1 MKKISTL
8 LIGFFV
14 TVMAFAG
21 SPFQSKLTVSSVNGN
36 NIKVVVDNDRFDR
49 FDNTY
54 NSFENS
60 GNGVTIT
67 DLSSGFHTI
76 KVYEARNERRRG
88 WGFGRKDRNRFEDY
102 RLVYTNSICIR
113 PFVHTDIVINRFGQ
127 AEVNEIILKNRR
139 HNDRD
144 WDDDNRRRNGDWDR
158 NRDYDQDRN
167 RDFDRGR
174 DRDRDRNRDF
184 DRGREYDGRIDAAM
198 NVNQY
203 NAARQTIQR
212 ESFDKGKLAIA
223 TQILSNNYITS
234 AQAKELTMLFSFDDA
249 KLAFAKFAYRRT
261 VDKGSFFMI
270 YDVFSFS
277 SSKQELAD
285 YIRNY
290 R

>member
-1 MKKISTL
+1 MKRISTL
-8 LIGFFV
+8 IIGFFV
-14 TVMAFAG
+14 TIMAFAG
-21 SPFQSKLTVSSVNGN
+21 SPFQSKLTISSVNGN

-49 FDNTY
+49 FDNSY

-60 GNGVTIT
+60 GNGIVIT
-67 DLSSGFHTI
+67 DLTSGYHAI
-76 KVYEARNERRRG
+76 KVYEVRNERRRGG

-102 RLVYTNSICIR
+102 RLVYSNSICIR
-113 PFVHTDIVINRFGQ
+113 PFVHTNIVINRFGQ
-127 AEVNEIILKNRR
+127 AEVNEIIIRKRR

-144 WDDDNRRRNGDWDR
+144 FDNDDRRGDRNFDNGRDSDWDR
-158 NRDYDQDRN
+158 NRD
-167 RDFDRGR
+167 FGRGR
-174 DRDRDRNRDF
+174 D
-184 DRGREYDGRIDAAM
+184 YDGRIDAAM

-203 NAARQTIQR
+203 NAVRQTIQR
-212 ESFDKGKLAIA
+212 ESFDRGKLSIA
-223 TQILSNNYITS
+223 TQILSDNYMTS
-234 AQAKELTMLFSFDDA
+234 AQAKELTMLFSFDDT
-249 KLAFAKFAYRRT
+249 KLAFAKYAYRRT

>member
-1 MKKISTL
+1 MKRISTL
-8 LIGFFV
+8 IIGFFV
-14 TVMAFAG
+14 TIMAFAG
-21 SPFQSKLTVSSVNGN
+21 SPFQSKLTISSVNGN
-36 NIKVVVDNDRFDR
+36 NIKVVIDNDQFDR
-49 FDNTY
+49 FDNSY

-60 GNGVTIT
+60 VNGITIT
-67 DLSSGFHTI
+67 DLSSGYHTI
-76 KVYEARNERRRG
+76 KVYEARKERRRGG
-88 WGFGRKDRNRFEDY
+88 WGFGRRDRSRFEDY
-102 RLVYTNSICIR
+102 RLVYSNSICIR
-113 PFVHTDIVINRFGQ
+113 PFVHTDIVINRFGE
-127 AEVNEIILKNRR
+127 AVINEIFLKNRR

-144 WDDDNRRRNGDWDR
+144 FDNDDRRRDRGFDNGRDRDWDR
-158 NRDYDQDRN
+158 NRD
-167 RDFDRGR
+167 FGRGR
-174 DRDRDRNRDF
+174 D
-184 DRGREYDGRIDAAM
+184 YDGRIDAAM

-212 ESFDKGKLAIA
+212 ESFDRGKLSIA
-223 TQILSNNYITS
+223 TQILSDNYITS